1 MIGLWVGGTARHA
14 AIPTIRPCKSLS
26 LPSCTCTPSPHSTHL
41 EPGGVALI
49 LVLLPHNLVVQR
61 DALRLAPPHAVA
73 ERAARKAAVG
83 VAGEACLGRCCTRSR
98 SSDSC

>member
-1 MIGLWVGGTARHA
+1 MPQSPSSDPANPYPYHLGPA
-14 AIPTIRPCKSLS
+14 
-26 LPSCTCTPSPHSTHL
+26 LPPHSTHL
-41 EPGGVALI
+41 KTGGVALI

-83 VAGEACLGRCCTRSR
+83 VAGEACLDRCCTRSR
-98 SSDSC
+98 SSDRR